1 MRAMTSRLAMVLVLL
16 IMAAGPAAALSV
28 GEVLTSTAME
38 TLLLVS
44 GGVFLVLSVLT
55 MGSGVAETLCFGS
68 FTLLFVGRYLEGQDP
83 WTPLGLLVLGALCLM
98 AEIFVLPG
106 FGVFGIMGL
115 IAIAAMTVMVAGGTT
130 TGLAI
135 FMLTTMLSVLAGFI
149 TIRLLPSNRFTR
161 RLFVLQPPQ
170 NDSPAPTAPA
180 AYAPAVGEK
189 GVAATS
195 LRPGGYAS
203 FGNERVDVTAEN
215 EFVPK
220 GQAVEVL
227 RIEGFKV
234 VVRSV
239 RPATQS

>member
-1 MRAMTSRLAMVLVLL
+1 MHRKTGYLLVLALVILLTGTAWAESAGELLTSTPVETVLL
-16 IMAAGPAAALSV
+16 I
-28 GEVLTSTAME
+28 
-38 TLLLVS
+38 S

-68 FTLLFVGRYLEGQDP
+68 FTLLFVGRYLQGEDP
-83 WTPLGLLVLGALCLM
+83 WTPLGLLVLGSLCLM
-98 AEIFVLPG
+98 AEVFILPG
-106 FGVFGIMGL
+106 FGIFGIMGL
-115 IAIAAMTVMVAGGTT
+115 LAIAAMTVMVAGGTAA
-130 TGLAI
+130 GLAI
-135 FMLTTMLSVLAGFI
+135 FMLTTMLSVLAGFMA
-149 TIRLLPSNRFTR
+149 IRLLPHNRFTR
-161 RLFVLQPPQ
+161 KLFILQPPQ
-170 NDSPAPTAPA
+170 NDSPAPATPA
-180 AYAPAVGEK
+180 GYTPAVGEK

-227 RIEGFKV
+227 RTEGFKV

-239 RPATQS
+239 RPASQS